1 MSSPQWGEAM
11 LIEHIKQQIS
21 WKRREVGSL
30 KGHLANAEAQLEKL
44 RRELE
49 DAKKPP
55 QRP

>member
-1 MSSPQWGEAM
+1 MITQE
-11 LIEHIKQQIS
+11 
-21 WKRREVGSL
+21 RVREL
-30 KGHLANAEAQLEKL
+30 LDYDPETQLEKL

>member
-1 MSSPQWGEAM
+1 M

-21 WKRREVGSL
+21 WKRREVCSL

>member
-1 MSSPQWGEAM
+1 MSPQWDEAM